1 VPINITIISTN
12 DEPFIAKIYKS
23 NGFPLKYKTN
33 IIKYIGKID
42 YIEIE
47 NSSDKE
53 NNIVLQMSKMDK
65 VRKLSVSS
73 IIAILIVIIVKIVYE
88 KKSASVKVLLFIFL
102 IVQLY
107 ELPQNIEVSERVFKK
122 LLF

>member
-1 VPINITIISTN
+1 
-12 DEPFIAKIYKS
+12 
-23 NGFPLKYKTN
+23 
-33 IIKYIGKID
+33 
-42 YIEIE
+42 
-47 NSSDKE
+47 
-53 NNIVLQMSKMDK
+53 MSKMDK